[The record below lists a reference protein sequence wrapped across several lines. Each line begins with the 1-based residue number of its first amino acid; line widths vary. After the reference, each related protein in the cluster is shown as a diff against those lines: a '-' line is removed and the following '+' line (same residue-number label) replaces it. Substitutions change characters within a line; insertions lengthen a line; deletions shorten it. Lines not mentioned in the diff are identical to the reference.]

1 MVDEL
6 ELLKKDWQQQEETL
20 PHYTKQELYPM
31 LLKKSSSIVKWILI
45 ISVIEFLFWI
55 VLNVAFDQSEVNEP
69 FMKEAGI
76 VTVNNI
82 LLIINYLALAYF
94 VVRFYLN
101 YKAIQTTDSAKVLM
115 KNILKARGTVKL
127 YIWFNVAFVFIGSIV
142 VVGIGYHYNP
152 NAFQGA
158 SNPLLLVGTFI
169 IILAIVIGALL
180 LIYRVIY
187 GRLTRRLKSNY
198 EQLKKL
204 EI

>member
-152 NAFQGA
+152 GAFKGA
-158 SNPLLLVGTFI
+158 SNPLLLVGTLI